1 MTQQPPPVFFDEAAS
16 AASAPVALYA
26 FPARAW
32 KRDEYAALQGA
43 VPALAVVS
51 EPGCEAAWAGDSVDA
66 MAVRYAQAIASR
78 EEARGRPIALF
89 GWSVGALVA
98 IEVARLLRE
107 RFDIA
112 WVGAVDIAAYPQV
125 RAALAG
131 APALDAAE
139 REPLEAALQQWLS
152 RSAMRGL
159 WHTTLERMAR
169 PQHDMFLRE
178 AVRAFGAA
186 LPVDGPAAGSQEHAL
201 WSRVNCLR
209 LGIAH
214 VAADEAPAPVHWWM
228 SQEMATSPGART
240 EGVEVIAGS
249 NHMGVLAEP
258 ALHAAVLRELRASE
272 AVEALEVEARDAGV
286 RA

>member
-1 MTQQPPPVFFDEAAS
+1 MTQPPVFDEAPT

-32 KRDEYAALQGA
+32 KRDEYAVLQDA
-43 VPALAVVS
+43 VPVLTVVS
-51 EPGCEAAWAGDSVDA
+51 EPGSEAAWAGDSVDA
-66 MAVRYAQAIASR
+66 MADRYAQAVASR
-78 EEARGRPIALF
+78 EAAKARPIALF

-98 IEVARLLRE
+98 LEVARRLRE

-112 WVGAVDIAAYPQV
+112 WVGAVDIAAYPQM

-139 REPLEAALQQWLS
+139 REPLDASLQQWLA
-152 RSAMRGL
+152 RSAMRDL
-159 WHTTLERMAR
+159 WQQTLGRMAR

-178 AVRAFGAA
+178 VVRTFGAA
-186 LPVDGPAAGSQEHAL
+186 LPVDGPAAGSQEHTL

-214 VAADEAPAPVHWWM
+214 VAADEAPAPVCWWM
-228 SQEMATSPGART
+228 SQEMSASPGART
-240 EGVEVIAGS
+240 DGVEVIAGS
-249 NHMGVLAEP
+249 DHMGVLADR
-258 ALHAAVLRELRASE
+258 ALHAAVLRELE
-272 AVEALEVEARDAGV
+272 AVETEEKQAGD
-286 RA
+286 RI

>member
-1 MTQQPPPVFFDEAAS
+1 MTRQPVFDEAAT
-16 AASAPVALYA
+16 AASARVALYA

-32 KRDEYAALQGA
+32 KRDEYAALQDA

-51 EPGCEAAWAGDSVDA
+51 EPGAEAGWAGDSVDA
-66 MAVRYAQAIASR
+66 MADRYAHAIASR
-78 EEARGRPIALF
+78 EQAKRRPIALF
-89 GWSVGALVA
+89 GYSVGALVA
-98 IEVARLLRE
+98 LEAARRLRE

-112 WVGAVDIAAYPQV
+112 WVGTVDIAAYPQM

-131 APALDAAE
+131 APPLEAAE
-139 REPLEAALQQWLS
+139 REPLDAALRQWMA

-159 WHTTLERMAR
+159 WQETLDRMAR

-178 AVRAFGAA
+178 VVRAYGAA
-186 LPVDGPAAGSQEHAL
+186 LPADGPAAGSQEHTL

-214 VAADEAPAPVHWWM
+214 VAVDEAPAPVRWWM
-228 SQEMATSPGART
+228 SQELSASPGVRT

-249 NHMGVLAEP
+249 DHVGVLADR
-258 ALHAAVLRELRASE
+258 ALHAAVLRELE
-272 AVEALEVEARDAGV
+272 AVETEERRVGV
-286 RA
+286 RI

>member
-1 MTQQPPPVFFDEAAS
+1 MTQQQQPVFDEAAT

-32 KRDEYAALQGA
+32 KRDEYAALQDG
-43 VPALAVVS
+43 VPALAVVC
-51 EPGCEAAWAGDSVDA
+51 EPGGEAAWAGDSVEA
-66 MAVRYAQAIASR
+66 MADRYARAIASR
-78 EEARGRPIALF
+78 EEAKGRPIALF

-98 IEVARLLRE
+98 LEAARLLRE

-112 WVGAVDIAAYPQV
+112 WVGVVDIAAFPQM

-139 REPLEAALQQWLS
+139 REPLDAALQQWLA

-159 WHTTLERMAR
+159 WQQTLNRMAR

-178 AVRAFGAA
+178 VVRAYGAA
-186 LPVDGPAAGSQEHAL
+186 LPADGPAAGSQEHTL

-214 VAADEAPAPVHWWM
+214 VVADDAPAPVHRWM
-228 SQEMATSPGART
+228 SQEMAASPGART

-249 NHMGVLAEP
+249 DHLGVLADRT
-258 ALHAAVLRELRASE
+258 LHAAVLRELE
-272 AVEALEVEARDAGV
+272 AVETEEKQAGV
-286 RA
+286 RI